1 MTKLVAR
8 ADGFAELVAVPSE
21 NVFAVPSDASLNDLS
36 LTEPTA
42 VAFHAVKIAEQTSLT
57 NVQDSKILIIGG
69 GAIGLLLA
77 LVLKEKNAER
87 ITITDTNKK
96 DWMFVKKLH
105 HVR

>member
-96 DWMFVKKLH
+96 DWMFVKSLH